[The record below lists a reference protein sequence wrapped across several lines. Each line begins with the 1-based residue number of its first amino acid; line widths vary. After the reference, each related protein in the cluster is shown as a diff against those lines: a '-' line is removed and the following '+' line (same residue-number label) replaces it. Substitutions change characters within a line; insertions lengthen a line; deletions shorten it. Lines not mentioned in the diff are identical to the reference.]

1 MQLVRGLHNLKEC
14 HRGVVL
20 TIGNFDG
27 VHRGHQT
34 ILKRLVEC
42 AAVHKV
48 PSTVMIFEPHPEELF
63 NAENAP
69 ARLTRLH
76 EKLIQ
81 FKRLNIE
88 RVVIVKFNRQF
99 SKQSAEEFVSDLLI
113 EKLGVKHLIVGDDFR
128 FGNKR
133 QGDYQL
139 LENLAERHD
148 FHLESTQTLTEKN
161 LRISST
167 AVREALAAGEMA
179 QAEELLARPYSM
191 SGKVFHG
198 DKRGRQ
204 IGFPT
209 ANVHLHRC
217 VSPLSGVY
225 AVKLKLDEGTDRQT
239 EYNGVA
245 NMGRRPT
252 VNGTRQ
258 QLEVHLFDFNQDIY
272 SESVVVEFKSFIRP
286 EKKFSDFEQLKVQI
300 SKDADCARLIFKNNK
315 IIN

>member
-1 MQLVRGLHNLKEC
+1 MELVRGLHNLRDS
-14 HRGVVL
+14 HRGIVL

-42 AAVHKV
+42 AATYEL

-63 NAENAP
+63 SGENAP

-76 EKLIQ
+76 EKLVQ
-81 FKRLNIE
+81 FKRLNID

-99 SKQSAEEFVSDLLI
+99 SKQTAEQFVSELLLK
-113 EKLGVKHLIVGDDFR
+113 KLGVKHLIVGDDFR

-139 LENLAERHD
+139 LQKLATQHQ
-148 FHLESTQTLTEKN
+148 FKLESTQTLTVKDQ
-161 LRISST
+161 RVSST
-167 AVREALAAGEMA
+167 AIRDALFAGDMDRA
-179 QAEELLARPYSM
+179 KELLARPYSI

-198 DKRGRQ
+198 DMRGRL

-225 AVKLKLDEGTDRQT
+225 AVKLKLNAGSDIEI

-252 VNGTRQ
+252 VDGTRQ

-272 SESVVVEFKSFIRP
+272 SQAVIVEFMLFIRE
-286 EKKFSDFEQLKVQI
+286 EKKFSDFKQLKEQI
-300 SKDADCARLIFKNNK
+300 IKDADCARLYFSS
-315 IIN
+315 